1 MLVRDIIT
9 VVKGSYQ
16 LPDVVYRSVVP
27 LTQHLHAIK
36 TRGMKTAMSVQE
48 ATLQW
53 RCRMRTKACNGI
65 STCRA
70 GTNVQISS
78 RFIC

>member
-1 MLVRDIIT
+1 MLVRVIT

-16 LPDVVYRSVVP
+16 LPDVVYRPVVP
-27 LTQHLHAIK
+27 LTQHLHALKARGTK
-36 TRGMKTAMSVQE
+36 TVMSVQG
-48 ATLQW
+48 ATLRG
-53 RCRMRTKACNGI
+53 RCRTRAKACNGI

-70 GTNVQISS
+70 GMNVQTSS